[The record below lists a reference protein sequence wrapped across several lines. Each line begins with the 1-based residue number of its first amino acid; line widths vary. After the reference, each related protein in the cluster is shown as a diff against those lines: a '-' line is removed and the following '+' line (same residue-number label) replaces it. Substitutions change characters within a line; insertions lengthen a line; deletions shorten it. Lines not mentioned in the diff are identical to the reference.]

1 MGEDIHLRP
10 AGEIEQRPVRK
21 EVETGLGKTRSAF
34 ALKPLVELLPQ
45 PMKIADVAGGIV
57 LFRVGQLRRAPVGSL
72 LLLLILLPKPLP
84 HHLLHAI
91 PFCLLSFFARGP
103 LVSFFFLPLPSH
115 LCPFLSP
122 FLP

>member
-45 PMKIADVAGGIV
+45 PMKIADVGGGIV
-57 LFRVGQLRRAPVGSL
+57 LLRVGQLRRAPVGSL
-72 LLLLILLPKPLP
+72 LLLRNLLTKPLP
-84 HHLLHAI
+84 PQPLE
-91 PFCLLSFFARGP
+91 ARP
-103 LVSFFFLPLPSH
+103 VSIDRTSAESGKRVSVRLEL
-115 LCPFLSP
+115 
-122 FLP
+122 